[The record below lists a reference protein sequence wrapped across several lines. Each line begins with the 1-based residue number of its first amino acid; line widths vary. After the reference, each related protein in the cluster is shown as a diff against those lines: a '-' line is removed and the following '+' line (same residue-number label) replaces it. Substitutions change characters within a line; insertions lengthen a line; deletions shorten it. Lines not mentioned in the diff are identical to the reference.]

1 MTTDFFMKKSWIK
14 FVVCGLAC
22 VFVISFCLY
31 ALLLHQT
38 VSVWHGKSFYFLLSK
53 AEHVEAGRYDA
64 VLNGGA
70 GYPIACEGS
79 AEVALAVY
87 LTEKDANAV
96 QSALTEETEVMKIS
110 VDTLYFKTRAE
121 KANMAVYQSG
131 LSCLHSCM
139 QVLQEIIFRLDNGE
153 TQQSALRL
161 LSKLKHQ
168 FTFMEKQYQARYPFF
183 SKTCK
188 HVHEALR
195 EVMAGTV
202 YASDLRYLLCE
213 LAVAYIDMAGDF
225 SL

>member
-1 MTTDFFMKKSWIK
+1 MTTDFFMKKWLK
-14 FVVCGLAC
+14 RWFCFVAC
-22 VFVISFCLY
+22 VFVISSCLY
-31 ALLLHQT
+31 AHLLSQT
-38 VSVWHGKSFYFLLSK
+38 LSVWHGKSFYFLLSK

-64 VLNGGA
+64 VLSGGA
-70 GYPIACEGS
+70 GYPIACEERMGL
-79 AEVALAVY
+79 ALAVY
-87 LTEKDANAV
+87 LTEKDASAV
-96 QSALTEETEVMKIS
+96 QSVLQEETEVMKIS

-168 FTFMEKQYQARYPFF
+168 FTFMEKEYQARYPLF

-213 LAVAYIDMAGDF
+213 LAVAYIDMAGEF